1 MQRRTLSQ
9 RWAYYLVY
17 YLTHA
22 MRFKTE
28 GQYLRSA
35 VLARAEMEMNL
46 ALEAV
51 ANRQNANG

>member
-1 MQRRTLSQ
+1 MQHRKLSQ

-22 MRFKTE
+22 LRFKTE
-28 GQYLRSA
+28 GQYQRAA

-51 ANRQNANG
+51 GNRQKASG